1 MPCRVFG
8 ELLLLVSKQHAHT
21 RSIVG
26 SNSGKANIWPQANH
40 ILWHGKCGVLSDNP
54 DVAMHSKAHSKTHPD
69 PIADGD
75 VGKWTSDNVTH
86 QAVLCLEDLRHA
98 HACSA
103 LTASVEYE
111 QVHMPVSI

>member
-1 MPCRVFG
+1 MFEQV
-8 ELLLLVSKQHAHT
+8 LQLVTEQHVHT

-26 SNSGKANIWPQANH
+26 SDSGKANIWPQANH

-54 DVAMHSKAHSKTHPD
+54 DVAVHSKAHPKAHPD

-86 QAVLCLEDLRHA
+86 QAVLCLEDLKHA
-98 HACSA
+98 HAGSA
-103 LTASVEYE
+103 STADIEYE